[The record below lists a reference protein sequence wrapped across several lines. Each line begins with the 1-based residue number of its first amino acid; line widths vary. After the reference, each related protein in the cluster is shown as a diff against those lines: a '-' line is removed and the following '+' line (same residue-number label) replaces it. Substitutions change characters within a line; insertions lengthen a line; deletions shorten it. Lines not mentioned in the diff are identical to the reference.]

1 MSIRVIIAAA
11 GSGARWGNFRG
22 TQKHLAVVEG
32 EVLLERTVKQFLKYT
47 DDVCIIGAD
56 DSYKVDGA
64 SLYVVKSPN
73 TNWKDGA
80 KFMSSSKL
88 WLREGRTIIVFGD
101 VYFTNDAVKAIMTS
115 NQEWV
120 WFLRAGES
128 ELTGCNYKEIFA
140 FAFNG
145 SMTNTVTQRIMQLIS
160 QDQMKTQ
167 AGWVLYRSMIGP
179 TANGLFNN
187 SHIIEINDWTEDF
200 DFSEDLVTWEERRK
214 EHRKKKKQ
222 QTPET

>member
-11 GSGARWGNFRG
+11 GSEARWGNFRG

-47 DDVCIIGAD
+47 DDVCIIGTD
-56 DSYKVDGA
+56 DNYKVDGA

-80 KFMSSSKL
+80 KFMSSSGL
-88 WLREGRTIIVFGD
+88 WLRQGRTIIVFGD
-101 VYFTNDAVKAIMTS
+101 VYFTNDAVKTIMTS
-115 NQEWV
+115 SQEWV
-120 WFLRAGES
+120 WFLRTGES
-128 ELTGCNYKEIFA
+128 ELTGCKRKEIFA
-140 FAFNG
+140 FGFNG

-160 QDQMKTQ
+160 LDQMQTQ
-167 AGWVLYRSMIGP
+167 AGWVLYRSMVGP

-187 SHIIEINDWTEDF
+187 SHFIEINDWTEDF